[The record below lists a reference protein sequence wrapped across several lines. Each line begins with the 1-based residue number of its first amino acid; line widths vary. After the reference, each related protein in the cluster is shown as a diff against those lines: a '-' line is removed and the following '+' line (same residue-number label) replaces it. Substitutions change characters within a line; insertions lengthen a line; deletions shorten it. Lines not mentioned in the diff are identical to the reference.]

1 MRNKNLILVLVF
13 VCATSYGQW
22 SKGKGKGFY
31 KLSTWY
37 LETDQH
43 FTDTGDIDPN
53 ATRTQFNLNIYAEYG
68 ILDKLDV
75 VGYVPFFA
83 RSTQNN
89 ILSHGCGTW
98 GRWHQNKCTE
108 V

>member
-31 KLSTWY
+31 KLSAWY

-83 RSTQNN
+83 R
-89 ILSHGCGTW
+89 
-98 GRWHQNKCTE
+98 
-108 V
+108 